1 MTFTNS
7 LQAFIIILISLELRH
22 QNTESDIKLNK
33 KKLQNESCFMELVS
47 CMGSIKVNRG
57 LK

>member
-7 LQAFIIILISLELRH
+7 LQAFIIPLISLELHH

-33 KKLQNESCFMELVS
+33 KNYKMNHVLWN
-47 CMGSIKVNRG
+47 
-57 LK
+57 